1 MLTQL
6 RIQNFKAWR
15 DTGELRLAPLTIFF
29 GTNSSGKS
37 SIGQFLMM
45 LKQTAGS
52 SDRNRVLHPG
62 DANSLVDLGTFD
74 DLLHQHDQNNELKFN
89 IEWKQPGGM
98 MIEDV
103 LTQEKFLGQSVRFEA
118 TIGFANGKGMHA
130 VCRQFRYAFCGSDDS
145 EFEVAMVPDPK
156 ASGKYKLA
164 TKGFHDKRK
173 MGRGWPLPHP
183 SKFYGFP
190 DELSLYYQN
199 GETLNDLS
207 FQFQSLLQSLSYLGP
222 LREEP
227 KRHYA
232 WAGET
237 PESVGPRGER
247 WVSAFLSA
255 ADRKINPGYK
265 MRRLEFEELIASWL
279 KKVGLIHSFSVAPVA
294 KGLREYRVKVKVL
307 AGSAEVSIPD
317 VGFGVS
323 QVLPVIVQS
332 FYAPANSTVIIEQP
346 ELHLHPAV
354 QQNLADLF
362 VGAVQSRENG
372 TDRNVQFIIESHS
385 EHFLRRLQRRVAED
399 QISSKDVAVYFCEG
413 TGAGVRS
420 KPLEVDLY
428 GNILNWPKN
437 FFGDQMT
444 DIAVMQKE
452 GIRRRREEKT
462 KDAQE

>member
-1 MLTQL
+1 MLTKL

-15 DTGELRLAPLTIFF
+15 NTGDLRLAPLTIFF

-45 LKQTAGS
+45 LKQTAAS
-52 SDRNRVLHPG
+52 PDRNRVLHPG

-74 DLLHQHDQNNELKFN
+74 DLLHQHDQKNDLKFG
-89 IEWKQPGGM
+89 IEWKQPGGLV
-98 MIEDV
+98 IEDV
-103 LTQEKFLGQSVRFEA
+103 LSQDKFRGETIRFS
-118 TIGFANGKGMHA
+118 TTVGFENGKGIRA
-130 VCRQFRYAFCGSDDS
+130 VCREFRYSFCGPSDS
-145 EFEVAMVPDPK
+145 EFEAGMESKSDDI
-156 ASGKYKLA
+156 GKYDLV
-164 TKGFHDKRK
+164 TKGFVDKRK
-173 MGRGWPLPHP
+173 KMRGWPLPHP

-190 DELSLYYQN
+190 DETSLYYQN
-199 GETLNDLS
+199 AETLNDLG

-227 KRHYA
+227 RRHYA

-237 PESVGPRGER
+237 PENVGSRGEH
-247 WVSAFLSA
+247 WVSAFLA
-255 ADRKINPGYK
+255 ATDRKINPAYK
-265 MRRLEFEELIASWL
+265 KRGLGFDALIATWL
-279 KKVGLIHSFSVAPVA
+279 KELGLIHSFTIAPVA
-294 KGLREYRVKVKVL
+294 KGLREYRVRVKVT
-307 AGSAEVSIPD
+307 ATSSEVSIPD

-372 TDRNVQFIIESHS
+372 KDRNVQFLIESHS
-385 EHFLRRLQRRVAED
+385 EHFLRRLQRRIAEE
-399 QISSKDVAVYFCEG
+399 QISHEDVAVYFCEG
-413 TGAGVRS
+413 TGSGNRA

-428 GNILNWPKN
+428 GNITNWPKD

-452 GIRRRREEKT
+452 GIRRRRAAKEAT
-462 KDAQE
+462 K